1 MVSWTQALKMYA
13 QQTGKKY
20 AIPRKGSPEYEAVKK
35 LMGKDAPAAEPK
47 EAPSG
52 EGTKKGEVRKTARKA
67 FEGTKQEAEKKADK
81 PKRRRAAPK
90 KAEALEAM
98 PAVAAVGAEDKPR
111 RLRRKKAQPDVLLG
125 VGATERAVSKSKNP
139 EVVLDNATNVHE
151 PIAPPAAE
159 GGDLA
164 ELKKAVARIRKPKAL
179 PKLVEPERVV
189 NEKPFSFSELKKHL
203 GLM

>member
-1 MVSWTQALKMYA
+1 MVSWTEALKEYA
-13 QQTGKKY
+13 KQTGKKY
-20 AIPRKGSPEYEAVKK
+20 SVPRKGSPEYEAVRK
-35 LMGKDAPAAEPK
+35 LMGKDAEPK
-47 EAPSG
+47 MAPAG

-67 FEGTKQEAEKKADK
+67 FEGTNQEEEKEKPK
-81 PKRRRAAPK
+81 PKRRARAARP
-90 KAEALEAM
+90 KAESLDAM
-98 PAVAAVGAEDKPR
+98 PAVAAVAAEDKPR
-111 RLRRKKAQPDVLLG
+111 RGRVGKKGDVLLG
-125 VGATERAVSKSKNP
+125 VGATERAVAKSKNP

-159 GGDLA
+159 AGDLA

-189 NEKPFSFSELKKHL
+189 SEKAFSFSELKKHL